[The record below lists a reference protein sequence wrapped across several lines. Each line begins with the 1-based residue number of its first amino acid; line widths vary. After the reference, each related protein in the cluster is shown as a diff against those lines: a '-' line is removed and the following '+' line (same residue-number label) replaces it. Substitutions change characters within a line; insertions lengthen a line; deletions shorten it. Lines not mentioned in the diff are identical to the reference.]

1 MVSYCVITAWTT
13 DGYKFVERKTFND
26 NTTVSLQR
34 DIRRT
39 FRCTMS
45 DSNKLPVDAPSQDA
59 EGYYEIDSYED
70 MLWVSENA
78 TDAAK
83 KYKMTQDIDMTGKIY
98 TPIGFGTN
106 YTEGAKAQEFA
117 GEFDGGGHTI
127 SNITVNPSYHT
138 CVGIFGLRNR
148 AP

>member
-1 MVSYCVITAWTT
+1 MTLAAPATIAAGGDTYIYAVVHPLVVSYCVITAWTT

-83 KYKMTQDIDMTGKIY
+83 KYK
-98 TPIGFGTN
+98 
-106 YTEGAKAQEFA
+106 
-117 GEFDGGGHTI
+117 
-127 SNITVNPSYHT
+127 
-138 CVGIFGLRNR
+138 
-148 AP
+148 